1 MFNFIWD
8 QKPDKINRKI
18 LCQNYN
24 NGGLKM
30 LDFKK
35 FALSLKASWVK
46 RILDKDNN
54 GQWKI
59 IYLNK
64 LKNYGGELLFECN
77 CTKNEINNMFKN
89 DTFLH
94 DILTSWFT
102 IKTADV
108 DLAAINIKTEIV
120 WNNSLFKIANKTVFF
135 KTWFERGIKYIH
147 DFYNPQ
153 TRQWYNFIDLINIY
167 NLPPSDFLNFMSLIS
182 CLRTTCKQNM
192 EAQLNVANNKNS
204 NTIFDK
210 ITKTKQANKLFYLQ
224 QLNNDKP

>member
-8 QKPDKINRKI
+8 KKPDKINRKI

-30 LDFKK
+30 IDIKTFV
-35 FALSLKASWVK
+35 LSLKASWVK

-54 GQWKI
+54 GQWKQ

-89 DTFLH
+89 DTFLY

-102 IKTADV
+102 IKATGV
-108 DLAAINIKTEIV
+108 DYSAINFKTEIV
-120 WNNSLFKIANKTVFF
+120 WNNSLFKIANKTFFF
-135 KTWFERGIKYIH
+135 KTWFEHGIKYVH
-147 DFYNPQ
+147 DFLNPQ
-153 TRQWYNFIDLINIY
+153 TRQWYNL
-167 NLPPSDFLNFMSLIS
+167 
-182 CLRTTCKQNM
+182 
-192 EAQLNVANNKNS
+192 
-204 NTIFDK
+204 
-210 ITKTKQANKLFYLQ
+210 
-224 QLNNDKP
+224 